1 MNFYILVS
9 FLLGV
14 VAVFQPML
22 NRTILDTRGLTFAA
36 WLNSLVLFT
45 IATLIM
51 GFVHF
56 KSERFPDYMRP
67 KFEGFWEWWFVLP
80 GIFGF
85 LLVFLLPLSMRSL
98 GAFVSIVLLL
108 VGQLFTS
115 FIYDAVVAGK
125 PITTARVAGL
135 VLTLIG
141 AYLSFRPAEN

>member
-1 MNFYILVS
+1 MNYYIIVS
-9 FLLGV
+9 LLLGV

-36 WLNSLVLFT
+36 WLSSFVLFL

-51 GFVHF
+51 AIVHF

-67 KFEGFWEWWFVLP
+67 KFEGVWEWWFVLP
-80 GIFGF
+80 GLFGF
-85 LLVFLLPLSMRSL
+85 FLVFLLPLSMRSL

-108 VGQLFTS
+108 LGQLFTS
-115 FIYDAVVAGK
+115 FIYDALVVGK
-125 PITTARVAGL
+125 PVTTARVAGL
-135 VLTLIG
+135 VFTLIG